1 MNKKPEVNNEILI
14 KNVDCGLLYFQ
25 IKDDVLIDRY
35 ESLKARKAELLEDRN
50 KKSELEIV
58 QDELESVSREIHT
71 FKKKDIELASNDNRL
86 RYSGSV
92 TDSLMSRKLRALA
105 SEKKDKTAFRTVGES
120 DYTDLIINVKFKQ
133 DIMIPDKK
141 PKMGYDTEQNKIVQ
155 LEGKKM
161 KRFVTKKKLRKMA
174 YRDGLTINGIHYVNY
189 QRTSS
194 KARTGNCL
202 FIDERYFDE
211 MNEWQNLGIPF
222 DKMIR
227 SNDNDKEHPN
237 PFMDADIVGIRSYQ
251 SLTSSSII
259 GDIKIDP
266 YSILLIDDVS
276 GQYTMDCNVVKLVD
290 KELKAVREPYTQVTD
305 LWDGQSLLD
314 SSLFKKGKYAVKKG
328 NEIKVETYKD
338 YGFILLRNHFFKTAV
353 FNTNLQDYFAE
364 RFKGEENPVIYD
376 SFGNPFNPKKV
387 MMVTT
392 RNSVKIFKFA
402 DIICAYCVPER
413 EKTRLHELQEK
424 LECANENEEKSLKR
438 ELKKEQERLTW
449 NWYRKKIKNQKF
461 GCCKTEHKSKFGD
474 KQQLWYQVIGSL
486 NFNKD
491 ELAALAKNQIDEIN
505 LMKEHVAWF
514 KRQMGLRVNENVGNT
529 MMIELL
535 QVNDDV
541 ARTKWYVDYKRS
553 QIASIIK
560 RLVAGKLQIKN
571 SDFCTL
577 VANPYEMLRAS
588 CGDAIESSIINE
600 FECYCTRYK
609 DGEELYGMRSPHICT
624 GNNALLKNTYRDEWK
639 WFNFTDNILIINFW
653 GKGAFLSP
661 TWNGSDTDSDT
672 AFIGNNHIIL
682 KKVKEALE
690 KGNYLIPINAIPQ
703 TTKKYEFNNEE
714 MAKVDGQLCN
724 DFIGKICNL
733 ARDLQ
738 SLYFHLLN
746 TGTDENKKKYLP
758 MMYDDICILEVLSNV
773 AIDSA
778 KRRYEVNV
786 ESEMKKIKSR
796 PYMTAQGAIIKNDSI
811 IFKQK
816 RYKKCL
822 SENTIEQYNR
832 LIEKRKQTDSEDA
845 IKEINQ
851 EIDKLLTTSD
861 EYIKRPDFTKKLKS
875 KPAKKKS
882 KVMDKNNELNRRK
895 QIALAEEEK
904 MMKEKVYVRMQS
916 PMDILSEILTD
927 NIKRSP
933 RTDFIQSF
941 TEILQPIPKGVKA
954 DYNRINNIK
963 RITFDGKNAINNL
976 QNDFDA
982 GRKSFDEFYEEKK
995 LIEKDIINEMRKYN
1009 VTEWDIH
1016 KLIRDVYDIHPLKDK
1031 HGKYVKENGKL
1042 KMVDKRDMEL
1052 IQKKVGGLMLQ
1063 WVYASHRDSFLK
1075 TIRDNGIGTVS
1086 YVAAYDEE
1094 KDQGLKIHE
1103 YDGKKYVI
1111 RQSKCSC
1118 K

>member
-227 SNDNDKEHPN
+227 SNDKEHPN

-882 KVMDKNNELNRRK
+882 KVMDKNNELNRKK

-982 GRKSFDEFYEEKK
+982 GRKSFDEFYEEK
-995 LIEKDIINEMRKYN
+995 NS
-1009 VTEWDIH
+1009 
-1016 KLIRDVYDIHPLKDK
+1016 LK
-1031 HGKYVKENGKL
+1031 
-1042 KMVDKRDMEL
+1042 
-1052 IQKKVGGLMLQ
+1052 
-1063 WVYASHRDSFLK
+1063 
-1075 TIRDNGIGTVS
+1075 
-1086 YVAAYDEE
+1086 
-1094 KDQGLKIHE
+1094 KILSM
-1103 YDGKKYVI
+1103 K
-1111 RQSKCSC
+1111 
-1118 K
+1118 

>member
-1 MNKKPEVNNEILI
+1 MNKKPEINNEILI

-35 ESLKARKAELLEDRN
+35 ESLKARKAELLEDSN
-50 KKSELEIV
+50 KKAELETV
-58 QDELESVSREIHT
+58 QKEIESVSQEIHS
-71 FKKKDIELASNDNRL
+71 FKGKDIELASNDNRL

-92 TDSLMSRKLRALA
+92 TDSLMSRKLRTLA

-141 PKMGYDTEQNKIVQ
+141 PKMGYDTEKNKIVQ

-161 KRFVTKKKLRKMA
+161 KRFITKKKLRKMA

-227 SNDNDKEHPN
+227 SKEHTN

-251 SLTSSSII
+251 SLTSSSIM
-259 GDIKIDP
+259 GDMRIDP

-364 RFKGEENPVIYD
+364 RFEGEENPVIYD
-376 SFGNPFNPKKV
+376 SFGNPFNPQKV

-514 KRQMGLRVNENVGNT
+514 KRQMGLKANENVGNS
-529 MMIELL
+529 MMIEVL

-796 PYMTAQGAIIKNDSI
+796 PYMTAQGAIFKNDSI

-832 LIEKRKQTDSEDA
+832 LIAKRKQTDSEET

-882 KVMDKNNELNRRK
+882 KVMDKNNELNRKK

-916 PMDILSEILTD
+916 PMDILNEILTD

-976 QNDFDA
+976 QNDLDA

-995 LIEKDIINEMRKYN
+995 LIEKDIVNEMRKYN

-1031 HGKYVKENGKL
+1031 HGKYVRENGKL

-1052 IQKKVGGLMLQ
+1052 IPKKVGGLMLQ

-1075 TIRDNGIGTVS
+1075 TIRDNGVGTVS

-1094 KDQGLKIHE
+1094 KDQGLKIYA

-1111 RQSKCSC
+1111 RQSECSC
-1118 K
+1118 N

>member
-1 MNKKPEVNNEILI
+1 MNKKPEINNEILI
-14 KNVDCGLLYFQ
+14 RNIDCGLLYLQ
-25 IKDDVLIDRY
+25 IKDEVLIDKY

-50 KKSELEIV
+50 KKSELEII
-58 QDELESVSREIHT
+58 QDELESVSKEIHT
-71 FKKKDIELASNDNRL
+71 FKEKDIELASNDNRI

-227 SNDNDKEHPN
+227 SNDKEHPN

-413 EKTRLHELQEK
+413 EKTRLHEIQEK

-514 KRQMGLRVNENVGNT
+514 KRQMGLRANENVGNT

-535 QVNDDV
+535 QGLL
-541 ARTKWYVDYKRS
+541 S
-553 QIASIIK
+553 Q
-560 RLVAGKLQIKN
+560 
-571 SDFCTL
+571 
-577 VANPYEMLRAS
+577 
-588 CGDAIESSIINE
+588 
-600 FECYCTRYK
+600 
-609 DGEELYGMRSPHICT
+609 
-624 GNNALLKNTYRDEWK
+624 
-639 WFNFTDNILIINFW
+639 
-653 GKGAFLSP
+653 
-661 TWNGSDTDSDT
+661 
-672 AFIGNNHIIL
+672 
-682 KKVKEALE
+682 
-690 KGNYLIPINAIPQ
+690 
-703 TTKKYEFNNEE
+703 
-714 MAKVDGQLCN
+714 
-724 DFIGKICNL
+724 
-733 ARDLQ
+733 
-738 SLYFHLLN
+738 LLN
-746 TGTDENKKKYLP
+746 
-758 MMYDDICILEVLSNV
+758 
-773 AIDSA
+773 
-778 KRRYEVNV
+778 
-786 ESEMKKIKSR
+786 
-796 PYMTAQGAIIKNDSI
+796 
-811 IFKQK
+811 
-816 RYKKCL
+816 
-822 SENTIEQYNR
+822 
-832 LIEKRKQTDSEDA
+832 
-845 IKEINQ
+845 
-851 EIDKLLTTSD
+851 KLLSTPADLIKVLNCLLYTS
-861 EYIKRPDFTKKLKS
+861 P
-875 KPAKKKS
+875 
-882 KVMDKNNELNRRK
+882 
-895 QIALAEEEK
+895 
-904 MMKEKVYVRMQS
+904 
-916 PMDILSEILTD
+916 
-927 NIKRSP
+927 SP
-933 RTDFIQSF
+933 RDR
-941 TEILQPIPKGVKA
+941 G
-954 DYNRINNIK
+954 
-963 RITFDGKNAINNL
+963 
-976 QNDFDA
+976 
-982 GRKSFDEFYEEKK
+982 
-995 LIEKDIINEMRKYN
+995 
-1009 VTEWDIH
+1009 
-1016 KLIRDVYDIHPLKDK
+1016 
-1031 HGKYVKENGKL
+1031 
-1042 KMVDKRDMEL
+1042 
-1052 IQKKVGGLMLQ
+1052 
-1063 WVYASHRDSFLK
+1063 
-1075 TIRDNGIGTVS
+1075 
-1086 YVAAYDEE
+1086 
-1094 KDQGLKIHE
+1094 
-1103 YDGKKYVI
+1103 
-1111 RQSKCSC
+1111 
-1118 K
+1118 

>member
-1 MNKKPEVNNEILI
+1 MNKKPEINNEILI
-14 KNVDCGLLYFQ
+14 RNIDCGLLYLQ
-25 IKDDVLIDRY
+25 IKDEVLIDKY

-50 KKSELEIV
+50 KKSELEII
-58 QDELESVSREIHT
+58 QDELESVSKEIHT
-71 FKKKDIELASNDNRL
+71 FKEKDIELASNDNRI

-227 SNDNDKEHPN
+227 SNDKEHPN

-413 EKTRLHELQEK
+413 EKTRLHEIQEK

-514 KRQMGLRVNENVGNT
+514 KRQMGLRANENVGNT

-672 AFIGNNHIIL
+672 AFIGNNTIIL
-682 KKVKEALE
+682 GKVKEALE

-796 PYMTAQGAIIKNDSI
+796 PYMTAQGAIFKNDSI

-861 EYIKRPDFTKKLKS
+861 EYIKRLDFTKKLKS

-963 RITFDGKNAINNL
+963 RIAFDGKNAINNL
-976 QNDFDA
+976 QNDLDA

-995 LIEKDIINEMRKYN
+995 LIEKDIVNEMRKYN

-1052 IQKKVGGLMLQ
+1052 IQKKLEVLC
-1063 WVYASHRDSFLK
+1063 S
-1075 TIRDNGIGTVS
+1075 NGCMQVT
-1086 YVAAYDEE
+1086 ET
-1094 KDQGLKIHE
+1094 HF
-1103 YDGKKYVI
+1103 
-1111 RQSKCSC
+1111 
-1118 K
+1118 

>member
-71 FKKKDIELASNDNRL
+71 FKKKDIELASNDNRF

-402 DIICAYCVPER
+402 DIICTYCVPER

-895 QIALAEEEK
+895 QIALAQEEK

>member
-35 ESLKARKAELLEDRN
+35 ESLKARKAELLKDSN
-50 KKSELEIV
+50 KKAELETV
-58 QDELESVSREIHT
+58 QKEIESVSQEIHS
-71 FKKKDIELASNDNRL
+71 FKGKDIELASNDNRL

-92 TDSLMSRKLRALA
+92 TDSLMSRKLRTLA

-141 PKMGYDTEQNKIVQ
+141 PKMGYDTEKNKIVQ

-161 KRFVTKKKLRKMA
+161 KRFITKKKLRKMA

-227 SNDNDKEHPN
+227 SNDKEHPN

-251 SLTSSSII
+251 SLTSSSIM
-259 GDIKIDP
+259 GDMRIDP

-796 PYMTAQGAIIKNDSI
+796 PYMTAQGAIFKNDSI

-832 LIEKRKQTDSEDA
+832 LIAKRKQTDSEDA

-882 KVMDKNNELNRRK
+882 KVMDKNNELNRKK

-1075 TIRDNGIGTVS
+1075 TIRDNGVGTVS